1 MIQPIIGGMQD
12 VHDIITPQAV
22 VACSSINM
30 VALMGGVHVH
40 DRWFV
45 AVDKSLADGNHTA
58 GKGERLDTTNAA
70 AVISG

>member
-1 MIQPIIGGMQD
+1 
-12 VHDIITPQAV
+12 
-22 VACSSINM
+22 M

-45 AVDKSLADGNHTA
+45 VVEKSLADGNHTA

>member
-1 MIQPIIGGMQD
+1 
-12 VHDIITPQAV
+12 
-22 VACSSINM
+22 M

-58 GKGERLDTTNAA
+58 DKGEHLDTTNAA
-70 AVISG
+70 AAVDHCLVSSSFVRQVMNYAVAST